1 MPDSHE
7 GSLAGRRALVT
18 GASRGIGAAIA
29 RRFAELG
36 ADVALAARSTEAI
49 QALAKELADG
59 GVRAVPIQADL
70 TDRDSLA
77 ALMAR
82 VGEEFGGLDILV
94 NNAGVL
100 PVAERAERLG
110 WDAWDAT
117 FGLNLSAPWYLACRA
132 KELMG
137 ERGGVIVNNA
147 STAAYFPSRGLVAY
161 NVSKSALIMLTRVL
175 ALEWARAGVR
185 VVGVAPGKIETDLVA
200 LDREAPAAGESAGSD
215 RRGSRGRRPG
225 CVPGLRPSGIPDRD
239 HRADRRRRAAHRR
252 IRARTLNQTAF
263 NLTSKLAPIQ
273 QCSRCGPLWL
283 FMAADIRY

>member
-36 ADVALAARSTEAI
+36 ADVALAARSAEAI
-49 QALAKELADG
+49 EALAKELAET

-185 VVGVAPGKIETDLVA
+185 VVGVAPGKIETDLVQPILRWTEKHQLPVNPQGRIGA
-200 LDREAPAAGESAGSD
+200 DHEVADLVAFLVSDRAAYLTGITVPIDGGELLTAGSEP
-215 RRGSRGRRPG
+215 GR
-225 CVPGLRPSGIPDRD
+225 
-239 HRADRRRRAAHRR
+239 
-252 IRARTLNQTAF
+252 
-263 NLTSKLAPIQ
+263 
-273 QCSRCGPLWL
+273 
-283 FMAADIRY
+283 